1 MNAQHTPGPWKIAGR
16 SDNDAEAYIIE
27 AEGVRTICWTT
38 DTFNLEREEGEITAE
53 DEANALLIAKA
64 PDLLFAA
71 KCALADLEG
80 IMPEFEPSGDREHP
94 AWETINLL
102 KKAIK

>member
-1 MNAQHTPGPWKIAGR
+1 MNTPHTPAPWQVAGAR
-16 SDNDAEAYIIE
+16 VGKPKY
-27 AEGVRTICWTT
+27 
-38 DTFNLEREEGEITAE
+38 GEIAE
-53 DEANALLIAKA
+53 CFGSDFEANARLIAKA